1 MTKAREL
8 LKGYEIHKLGSS
20 GVTVKILPF
29 PARLYEDIQA
39 EALKEFPEV
48 EVPLKTIKVLDGTEE
63 VENPT
68 DPGYVEQK
76 RARDRERKTWTS
88 EKLLTYL
95 LDFCIQVDLKKWE
108 KVMRRL
114 EKALVP
120 FSKDS
125 DERRVEFLTRYAI
138 VTKSEYEML
147 LIKSLAQTYIDNPE
161 VAARLETFQRE
172 VERAADID
180 ADASGADGDERL
192 DVQPEVEAT

>member
-192 DVQPEVEAT
+192 DVQPEIEAT